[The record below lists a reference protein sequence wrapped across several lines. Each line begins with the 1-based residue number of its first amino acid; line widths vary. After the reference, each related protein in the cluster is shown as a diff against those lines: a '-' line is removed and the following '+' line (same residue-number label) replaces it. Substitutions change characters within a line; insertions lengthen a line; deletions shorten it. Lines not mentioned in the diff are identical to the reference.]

1 MGWTIAALVILA
13 ALMVGWLV
21 DRRHKGSNRS
31 VADIAFGVERR
42 WRDEH
47 PRF

>member
-31 VADIAFGVERR
+31 VADIAFGVEHRR
-42 WRDEH
+42 EH
-47 PRF
+47 PWKF